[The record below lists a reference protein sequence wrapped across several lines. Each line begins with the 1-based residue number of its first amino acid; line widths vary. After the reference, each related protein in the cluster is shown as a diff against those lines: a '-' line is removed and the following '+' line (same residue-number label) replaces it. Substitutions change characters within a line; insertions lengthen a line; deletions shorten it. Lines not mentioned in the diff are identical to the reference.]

1 VALEITA
8 VRPDPAL
15 LDLPWSTPLEQWPE
29 NLLAALPRGISRHI
43 VRFVKVS
50 GRVIA
55 VKEIKDD
62 LARREYDMLRL
73 LQKLDQPCVVP
84 FGVISGRTTP
94 DGQELDACL
103 LTRHLQF
110 SLPYRALFSQT
121 LRPDTAQR
129 LIDALAVLLVRL
141 HLTGFWWGDVSLS
154 NTLFRRDAGAF
165 SAYLVDA
172 ETGEIRDRLSDGQ
185 REHDLDIARV
195 NIAGELMDLA
205 AGGFLDEV
213 ADPVEISQLI
223 VDRYRSLWRELTER
237 ERFEL
242 GDRWRVEERIR
253 RLNDLGFD
261 VDELAISTDIGGS
274 TIQIQPKVV
283 DAGHH
288 SRRLL
293 RLTGLDVEENQAR
306 RLLNDLDAYGAAQD
320 RQNDDEELVAHD
332 WLALVYEP
340 VVRAVPREMAR
351 KLEAAELFHEV
362 LEHRWYMSERAGH
375 DVPITDALKDYVATV
390 LPGKPDEAAVVG
402 VDTVEMPVV
411 AMFPPSERPRK

>member
-1 VALEITA
+1 
-8 VRPDPAL
+8 
-15 LDLPWSTPLEQWPE
+15 
-29 NLLAALPRGISRHI
+29 
-43 VRFVKVS
+43 
-50 GRVIA
+50 
-55 VKEIKDD
+55 
-62 LARREYDMLRL
+62 
-73 LQKLDQPCVVP
+73 
-84 FGVISGRTTP
+84 
-94 DGQELDACL
+94 
-103 LTRHLQF
+103 
-110 SLPYRALFSQT
+110 
-121 LRPDTAQR
+121 
-129 LIDALAVLLVRL
+129 
-141 HLTGFWWGDVSLS
+141 
-154 NTLFRRDAGAF
+154 
-165 SAYLVDA
+165 
-172 ETGEIRDRLSDGQ
+172 
-185 REHDLDIARV
+185 
-195 NIAGELMDLA
+195 MDLA

-411 AMFPPSERPRK
+411 AMFPPSDRPRK